1 VSDGGAADAASS
13 SRRPRRLGVIGS
25 LVWDRIHGRDP
36 RDMPVDEWGGIS
48 YSLAALDAALP
59 DDWQIV
65 PVIKVGNDLAAHAR
79 RHLTSLRRL
88 ASDAALVEVPF
99 PTSRVELH
107 YLSAERRT
115 ERMSGGVPPWS
126 WLALQPL
133 LRDLDA
139 LYINFISGFE
149 LELETAQLIR
159 QHFRGPIYCDVHSLL
174 LAVQPSGLRTPRPL
188 ENVPAWCRC
197 FDLMQL
203 NEDELSMMAP
213 DAMGLAATAMA
224 NGVRS
229 LVVTL
234 GARGVVYFASAGF
247 DGLES
252 RRARALNDAGGAIR
266 TAILP
271 AVPPR
276 DPESIDPTGC
286 GDVFGATYYSR
297 LLAGDKLTAALSAAL
312 IAAGRN
318 LEHRGAGGLAHHLRG
333 ELSQA

>member
-1 VSDGGAADAASS
+1 MTDGGATDAASAL
-13 SRRPRRLGVIGS
+13 RRPRRLGVLGS

-36 RDMPVDEWGGIS
+36 RDVPVEEWGGIA

-59 DDWQIV
+59 EHWQIV
-65 PVIKVGNDLAAHAR
+65 PVMKVGHDLAGQAR
-79 RHLTSLRRL
+79 RHLTTLRRL

-126 WLALQPL
+126 WIALQPL

-139 LYINFISGFE
+139 LYINLISGFE
-149 LELETAQLIR
+149 LDLETAQLIR

-203 NEDELSMMAP
+203 NEDELAMMAP

-224 NGVRS
+224 NGVHC

-234 GARGVVYFASAGF
+234 GARGVVYFASARF
-247 DGLES
+247 DGLDDLHHPS
-252 RRARALNDAGGAIR
+252 LAATGAIR
-266 TAILP
+266 TARLP
-271 AVPPR
+271 ALSPR
-276 DPESIDPTGC
+276 DPDSVDPTGC
-286 GDVFGATYYSR
+286 GDVWGATYYSR
-297 LLAGDKLTAALSAAL
+297 LLAGDKLPAALSAAL
-312 IAAGRN
+312 VAASRN
-318 LEHRGAGGLAHHLRG
+318 LDHRGAGGLAHHLRG